1 MLRFPPMA
9 RLIGV
14 LASGEDVE
22 LVRDQITRLANM
34 LKTLARRPSSAEVS
48 VLGPAPAPI
57 SRLEDR
63 HRWRALLR
71 GPSPGPLHTLL
82 REGLAA
88 FERVHQKSK
97 VQITVDVDPVD
108 LL

>member
-1 MLRFPPMA
+1 V
-9 RLIGV
+9 G
-14 LASGEDVE
+14 
-22 LVRDQITRLANM
+22 
-34 LKTLARRPSSAEVS
+34 
-48 VLGPAPAPI
+48 
-57 SRLEDR
+57 
-63 HRWRALLR
+63 

-97 VQITVDVDPVD
+97 VHITVDVDPVD